1 MFLLGTQTKVLL
13 ILPLVP
19 VVIPAQ
25 GPSEW
30 VNECGSCTFQWEGHL
45 DPCLFWHVPLT
56 AKECVSGICSQTR
69 PKHRKGHLSQIRG
82 ELPFAEIEKGS
93 FSFFFLDK

>member
-13 ILPLVP
+13 ILPWVP

-30 VNECGSCTFQWEGHL
+30 VNEC
-45 DPCLFWHVPLT
+45 
-56 AKECVSGICSQTR
+56 
-69 PKHRKGHLSQIRG
+69 
-82 ELPFAEIEKGS
+82 
-93 FSFFFLDK
+93 

>member
-30 VNECGSCTFQWEGHL
+30 VNSVEAV
-45 DPCLFWHVPLT
+45 LFSGRGTQPLPALACAT
-56 AKECVSGICSQTR
+56 QCKECASGVCSQTR
-69 PKHRKGHLSQIRG
+69 PTHRKEHLSQICG
-82 ELPFAEIEKGS
+82 ELPFAQTEKAS

>member
-30 VNECGSCTFQWEGHL
+30 VNSVEAV
-45 DPCLFWHVPLT
+45 LF
-56 AKECVSGICSQTR
+56 SG
-69 PKHRKGHLSQIRG
+69 RG
-82 ELPFAEIEKGS
+82 T
-93 FSFFFLDK
+93 